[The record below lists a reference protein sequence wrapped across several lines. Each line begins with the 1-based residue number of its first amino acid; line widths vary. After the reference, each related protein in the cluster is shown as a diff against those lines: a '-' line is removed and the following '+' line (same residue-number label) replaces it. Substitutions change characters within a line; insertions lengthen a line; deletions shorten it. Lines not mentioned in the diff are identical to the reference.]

1 MTMIRGYNEDINF
14 VNDFARLVSQANPHF
29 VEIKSYMHIGMSTQR
44 LERNNMLEMN
54 EVETIADH
62 LVKKLPGFIIMDK
75 SKISRIVVLQNQDRY
90 TNRYVQGYT
99 M

>member
-1 MTMIRGYNEDINF
+1 
-14 VNDFARLVSQANPHF
+14 
-29 VEIKSYMHIGMSTQR
+29 
-44 LERNNMLEMN
+44 MLEMN
-54 EVETIADH
+54 EVETIADY

-99 M
+99 V

>member
-1 MTMIRGYNEDINF
+1 
-14 VNDFARLVSQANPHF
+14 
-29 VEIKSYMHIGMSTQR
+29 
-44 LERNNMLEMN
+44 MLEMI